1 MKDIVNYWEEEWR
14 KITDFTNVTSK
25 EDLLINNEDI
35 CYDYYINSEG
45 IIDINNKLSNNL
57 DTDRLYLRNEYND
70 LNIKKPE
77 RIIKG
82 KYVYINIEKGII
94 EKVPSNNIYKGFK
107 YSNGE
112 SSLFLGNNKLLSFQ
126 IFEFLA
132 DNTYVEYSLVQN
144 NFYCLITSSHD
155 RETDKLMTKILEYS
169 ENETEQRRKER
180 LYFLSIMQYFV
191 HNHRIIADPSPSDM
205 EMKEY
210 ILSVN
215 SNIILEIYI
224 RGSYYDYNLNKKR

>member
-25 EDLLINNEDI
+25 EDLLIKDEDI

-112 SSLFLGNNKLLSFQ
+112 IGRAS
-126 IFEFLA
+126 
-132 DNTYVEYSLVQN
+132 
-144 NFYCLITSSHD
+144 C
-155 RETDKLMTKILEYS
+155 RE
-169 ENETEQRRKER
+169 R
-180 LYFLSIMQYFV
+180 V
-191 HNHRIIADPSPSDM
+191 
-205 EMKEY
+205 
-210 ILSVN
+210 
-215 SNIILEIYI
+215 
-224 RGSYYDYNLNKKR
+224 

>member
-1 MKDIVNYWEEEWR
+1 MSNKKLNKSKQQAVVNVFIGDDVLWLQFFSKNR
-14 KITDFTNVTSK
+14 KN
-25 EDLLINNEDI
+25 INA
-35 CYDYYINSEG
+35 
-45 IIDINNKLSNNL
+45 L
-57 DTDRLYLRNEYND
+57 
-70 LNIKKPE
+70 E
-77 RIIKG
+77 R
-82 KYVYINIEKGII
+82 EKGII

-191 HNHRIIADPSPSDM
+191 HNHRIIAEPSPSDM

-224 RGSYYDYNLNKKR
+224 RGSYYDYDLNKKRQYSAILFVVIIFFYNKHSNRINKDRESHSYLLISKDKLINKIIK